1 MVRFLD
7 DPTQRPSAHAMHK
20 LSDYIKLAADTYF
33 EETGSSELNAYW
45 IAEFFQDYGLQDA
58 YPSQS
63 LINFANMVQKELTRN
78 EEQAAKKT
86 RLYLDKIIDSIK

>member
-1 MVRFLD
+1 
-7 DPTQRPSAHAMHK
+7 MHK

-33 EETGSSELNAYW
+33 EETGSSELNAHW
-45 IAEFFQDYGLQDA
+45 VAEFFQDHGLQDI

-63 LINFANMVQKELTRN
+63 LVNFANLVQKELTRN

-86 RLYLDKIIDSIK
+86 RLHLDRIINSIAK

>member
-1 MVRFLD
+1 
-7 DPTQRPSAHAMHK
+7 MHK
-20 LSDYIKLAADTYF
+20 LSDYIKLAADAF
-33 EETGSSELNAYW
+33 FQETGSSELKAYW

-63 LINFANMVQKELTRN
+63 LANFANLVQKELTRN

-86 RLYLDKIIDSIK
+86 RLYLGKIINSIE